1 MASCCR
7 RYRARRLKAF
17 AHDPQLLVIRPAP
30 PPTSLDHLKPFKLS
44 TALMAVHKD
53 CYAPIGRRTLLD
65 DRHACRSAFASQLVL
80 VTVTFCYYGVA
91 INPLSVATIQRLPQ
105 RTIESIRPI
114 PGTVSPRV
122 AIRTPSGPSRT
133 AVPPR
138 TSRTVQ
144 PSIVV
149 GLVSGAGTIGPRS
162 VRVLFAWIA

>member
-1 MASCCR
+1 MVALPSWEL
-7 RYRARRLKAF
+7 RY
-17 AHDPQLLVIRPAP
+17 LLTPFCAVAVSSPSPSILQNRILGTHKHGGRP
-30 PPTSLDHLKPFKLS
+30 
-44 TALMAVHKD
+44 
-53 CYAPIGRRTLLD
+53 LLD
-65 DRHACRSAFASQLVL
+65 DRHAWRSAFALQLAL
-80 VTVTFCYYGVA
+80 VTVTFDYYGVA
-91 INPLSVATIQRLPQ
+91 INPLAVATIQRLPQ

-133 AVPPR
+133 TVPPR

-162 VRVLFAWIA
+162 VRVMFAWIA